1 MTAPG
6 LHSTQLA
13 AHMVD
18 VLTAKARFPPRE
30 VGTCCCQGSRPRG
43 SAPALALAPPLASRQ
58 QLGWQQGPAPVP
70 SHSHPCPPPGAKD
83 REGDLQQPA
92 FHHSPAGSRKPGQGP
107 ARAGQQIPKG
117 DGYQPA
123 GLLPHL
129 HQVWGPQPSGL
140 LSPPHPTAISQVGA
154 ATLTALG
161 TRSVTI
167 TMWREML
174 SESPAVEK
182 VLQELLRVLTNHSLY
197 HMSTS
202 TGDRPRVL
210 ALAVSSSLIQL
221 SLSPCSPSLS
231 TPKPGSCP
239 GHGDAPLDLPGALG
253 SPSPLTLHPHASQG
267 GLETWGT
274 GQGRCLCAFCRQQ
287 GSCLR

>member
-1 MTAPG
+1 M
-6 LHSTQLA
+6 
-13 AHMVD
+13 
-18 VLTAKARFPPRE
+18 
-30 VGTCCCQGSRPRG
+30 
-43 SAPALALAPPLASRQ
+43 
-58 QLGWQQGPAPVP
+58 
-70 SHSHPCPPPGAKD
+70 
-83 REGDLQQPA
+83 
-92 FHHSPAGSRKPGQGP
+92 
-107 ARAGQQIPKG
+107 
-117 DGYQPA
+117 
-123 GLLPHL
+123 
-129 HQVWGPQPSGL
+129 
-140 LSPPHPTAISQVGA
+140 GA

-167 TMWREML
+167 TMWKEML

-253 SPSPLTLHPHASQG
+253 VSLPIFHSIPTPLEVGWKPG
-267 GLETWGT
+267 
-274 GQGRCLCAFCRQQ
+274 GQGKDGVCVLSA
-287 GSCLR
+287 GSKDPA

>member
-30 VGTCCCQGSRPRG
+30 VGTCCCQGSSPRG
-43 SAPALALAPPLASRQ
+43 SAPALALASRLAGRQ
-58 QLGWQQGPAPVP
+58 QLGWQQGSALLP

-83 REGDLQQPA
+83 RERDLQQPA
-92 FHHSPAGSRKPGQGP
+92 FHQSPAGSQKPGQGP

-161 TRSVTI
+161 THRVAVI
-167 TMWREML
+167 MWREML
-174 SESPAVEK
+174 SEPPAVEK
-182 VLQELLRVLTNHSLY
+182 VLQQLLPVLRNHSL
-197 HMSTS
+197 HHTS
-202 TGDRPRVL
+202 PFIKDWPRVL
-210 ALAVSSSLIQL
+210 ALAVSSSLTPL
-221 SLSPCSPSLS
+221 SLSPHSPSLFS
-231 TPKPGSCP
+231 HRPAWG
-239 GHGDAPLDLPGALG
+239 AGAL
-253 SPSPLTLHPHASQG
+253 PPPPFLHPYTSRDG
-267 GLETWGT
+267 METCGT
-274 GQGRCLCAFCRQQ
+274 GQELYPGAFCRQQ
-287 GSCLR
+287 RSYRRYSSYLWS